1 MQPGDA
7 KQGPKCPADSEAELG
22 GGFSSLTCL
31 LALGGHRRE
40 GMLWR
45 AGEEQRGPEEP
56 STPAGSRQAHL
67 EVGENVCPLRILMY
81 LIPNSSETSATRE
94 GHVCHQGPEKGY
106 QDHNR
111 ISHFRARELG
121 L

>member
-56 STPAGSRQAHL
+56 STPVGSRLAHL
-67 EVGENVCPLRILMY
+67 EVGENVCSLRILMY

-106 QDHNR
+106 QDHR
-111 ISHFRARELG
+111 ISHFRAKELG